1 MKTHPLDVIA
11 LVFGLIFV
19 AIALVGLFDQLT
31 VSWSDLRW
39 LVPSALVAVGLAL
52 VITSGRRAR

>member
-1 MKTHPLDVIA
+1 MKTHALDVLA

-19 AIALVGLFDQLT
+19 SIALVGLFDQLT

-39 LVPSALVAVGLAL
+39 LVPSALVAIGLAL